1 MEKVGNMQE
10 KLGNVSKGIDT
21 LRNNQKDMLGIKNTV
36 AETINAFDGLIDKC
50 FWWTRRGKN

>member
-21 LRNNQKDMLGIKNTV
+21 LRNNQKDMLRIKNTV

-50 FWWTRRGKN
+50 F